1 METGILDGRPDL
13 QPNTLEHAGILLVE
27 RTAPPDDA
35 DPPRQALL
43 PAQGR
48 DETGALRA
56 RRLPEELGQRN
67 QHDTLAGGLLREEVK
82 RFRPAGKAVMVV
94 HAERCPGRRVVH
106 QPDHHPVR
114 VQRRARV
121 RRGGG
126 HHLLDVEGRVYGP
139 GELVKG

>member
-1 METGILDGRPDL
+1 MAVPISSPTSPARRYCLS
-13 QPNTLEHAGILLVE
+13 NV
-27 RTAPPDDA
+27 TAPPDDA

-121 RRGGG
+121 RRGGADTTRSTWR
-126 HHLLDVEGRVYGP
+126 LVFTARVSW
-139 GELVKG
+139 